1 MRSVLASVATSFL
14 LLLPLTAPASSQD
27 LQPPAAGPSA
37 VEAAAEA
44 EAIRPFTTLAQANRS
59 TASAEGESDL
69 VTRINN
75 WTVGVAGGLLEGTF
89 SRFAGELAKAFDDGE
104 NLRVLPVLTYG
115 ATENV
120 SDLLYLKGIDIAIT
134 HADVFEEYRK
144 KKNIGNIDKRINYIA
159 PMFVSEFYLY
169 VRPEI
174 KTIEDLE
181 GKVVSLHTKGA
192 GQTVTGPIVF
202 ERLGVNVK
210 TVFINNTIA
219 FEKMKTGE
227 IAGLVHSGG
236 KPNDFFTKMK
246 PEPGFHFLPVP
257 YSEKFADY
265 YVPSTISHKDYPEL
279 MKEGEEIETIG
290 NQVVLAVYNWPV
302 GTDRHRRL
310 ERFLQYF
317 FERFD
322 KLRQPPFH
330 PKWKEINLAGTV
342 PGWTRYP
349 VADKMLTKVMA
360 EAKVRERIATSS
372 TSANAGAAGPDNPHS
387 ELTEEQRLFQEF
399 LDWKKKKPGN

>member
-1 MRSVLASVATSFL
+1 MRSLLASVALSLTFL
-14 LLLPLTAPASSQD
+14 ASLAAPAASQSAE
-27 LQPPAAGPSA
+27 PPAVSPS
-37 VEAAAEA
+37 AAEA
-44 EAIRPFTTLAQANRS
+44 RVGPLTELAQAARP
-59 TASAEGESDL
+59 TANTEGETEQVS
-69 VTRINN
+69 RINN

-89 SRFAGELAKAFDDGE
+89 SRFAAELGKAFDDGE

-134 HADVFEEYRK
+134 HADVFEEFK
-144 KKNIGNIDKRINYIA
+144 KRRNIGNIDKRINYIT
-159 PMFVSEFYLY
+159 PMYVSELYLF

-174 KTIEDLE
+174 KTIQDLE

-202 ERLGVNVK
+202 ERMGVKVK

-219 FEKMKTGE
+219 YEKMKTGE
-227 IAGLVHSGG
+227 IAGLVHQGG
-236 KPNDFFTKMK
+236 KPNDFFTKMQV
-246 PEPGFHFLPVP
+246 EPGFHFLAIP

-265 YVPSTISHKDYPEL
+265 YVPSTISYKDYPTL
-279 MKEGEEIETIG
+279 LKDGEELETIG
-290 NQVVLAVYNWPV
+290 NQVVLAVYNWPI
-302 GTDRHRRL
+302 GTDRYRRL
-310 ERFLQYF
+310 ERFIQYF

-330 PKWKEINLAGTV
+330 PKWKDINLAGTV

-349 VADKMLTKVMA
+349 AADRMLAKVMA
-360 EAKVRERIATSS
+360 EAKVRDRIAT
-372 TSANAGAAGPDNPHS
+372 TTTNAAAQPRGPENPYA
-387 ELTEEQRLFQEF
+387 EVTDEQRLFQEF
-399 LDWKKKKPGN
+399 LDWKKKKP

>member
-1 MRSVLASVATSFL
+1 MRSLLASVALSLTFL
-14 LLLPLTAPASSQD
+14 ASLAAPAASQSAE
-27 LQPPAAGPSA
+27 PPAVSPS
-37 VEAAAEA
+37 AAEA
-44 EAIRPFTTLAQANRS
+44 RVGPLMELAQAARP
-59 TASAEGESDL
+59 TANTEGETEQVS
-69 VTRINN
+69 RINN

-89 SRFAGELAKAFDDGE
+89 SRFAAELGKAFDEGE

-134 HADVFEEYRK
+134 HADVFEEFK
-144 KKNIGNIDKRINYIA
+144 KRRNIGNIDKRINYIT
-159 PMFVSEFYLY
+159 PMYVSELYLF

-174 KTIEDLE
+174 KTIQDLE

-202 ERLGVNVK
+202 ERMGVKVK

-219 FEKMKTGE
+219 YEKMKTGE
-227 IAGLVHSGG
+227 IAGLVHQGG
-236 KPNDFFTKMK
+236 KPNDFFTKMQV
-246 PEPGFHFLPVP
+246 EPGFHFLPIP

-265 YVPSTISHKDYPEL
+265 YVPSTISYKDYPTL
-279 MKEGEEIETIG
+279 LKDGEELETIG
-290 NQVVLAVYNWPV
+290 NQVVLAVYNWPI
-302 GTDRHRRL
+302 GTDRYRRL
-310 ERFLQYF
+310 ERFIQYF

-330 PKWKEINLAGTV
+330 PKWKDINLAGTV

-349 VADKMLTKVMA
+349 AADRMLAKVMA
-360 EAKVRERIATSS
+360 EAKVRDRIAT
-372 TSANAGAAGPDNPHS
+372 TTTNATAQPRGPENPYA
-387 ELTEEQRLFQEF
+387 EVTDEQRLFQEF
-399 LDWKKKKPGN
+399 LDWKKKKP